1 MLKAKNMP
9 KEFWAEAVACAVYLS
24 NRSPTK
30 NVKDQTPQEAWSGV
44 KPRVDH
50 LRVFGSIAYAHVPD
64 QGRFKLDDRSEKHVF
79 IGYDARSKG
88 YKLYNPNNGK
98 TIVSRDV
105 EFYEEGTWNWEEK
118 EDTYDFF
125 PYFEEI
131 DEEALTPNDSTP
143 ALSPTPSTNEASSSS
158 EGSSSERPR
167 RMRNIQ
173 ELYDETE
180 VINDLFCLFVDSEPL
195 NFDEAMKDKRW
206 RQAMEEEIKA
216 IEKNNTWELSSLPKG
231 HEAIGVKW
239 VFKIKKNAKGE
250 VERHKARL
258 VAKGYKQQY
267 GVDYDEVFAPV
278 ARMET
283 IRLLISLAAQM
294 KWRIFQL
301 DVKSAFLN
309 GYLEEDVY
317 VEQPMGFVIEGQEGK
332 VLKLNKALYGLKQ
345 APRAWN
351 THIDKYFQDNGF
363 VRCQNE
369 YALYVKTFNNDD
381 VLFICLYVD
390 DLIFIGNNPNLF
402 EDFKESMS
410 REFDM
415 TDMGL
420 MSYYLGMEVK
430 QTENGIFVSQES
442 YTKEVLKKFNMLDCN
457 PVNTPMEG
465 GLKLS
470 KFDEGEKV
478 DSTIFKSLVG
488 SLRYLTNTRPDIL
501 YAVGAV
507 CRFTEAPTSPHL

>member
-1 MLKAKNMP
+1 MP
-9 KEFWAEAVACAVYLS
+9 KEFWAEAVACAIYLS

-44 KPRVDH
+44 KSRVDH
-50 LRVFGSIAYAHVPD
+50 LRVFGSIAYARVPD

-79 IGYDARSKG
+79 IGYDASSKG
-88 YKLYNPNNGK
+88 YKLYNPNNGM

-118 EDTYDFF
+118 EDTYDFS

-131 DEEALTPNDSTP
+131 DEEAMTPNDSTP

-258 VAKGYKQQY
+258 VPKGYKQ
-267 GVDYDEVFAPV
+267 
-278 ARMET
+278 
-283 IRLLISLAAQM
+283 
-294 KWRIFQL
+294 
-301 DVKSAFLN
+301 
-309 GYLEEDVY
+309 
-317 VEQPMGFVIEGQEGK
+317 
-332 VLKLNKALYGLKQ
+332 
-345 APRAWN
+345 
-351 THIDKYFQDNGF
+351 
-363 VRCQNE
+363 
-369 YALYVKTFNNDD
+369 
-381 VLFICLYVD
+381 
-390 DLIFIGNNPNLF
+390 
-402 EDFKESMS
+402 
-410 REFDM
+410 
-415 TDMGL
+415 
-420 MSYYLGMEVK
+420 
-430 QTENGIFVSQES
+430 
-442 YTKEVLKKFNMLDCN
+442 
-457 PVNTPMEG
+457 
-465 GLKLS
+465 
-470 KFDEGEKV
+470 
-478 DSTIFKSLVG
+478 
-488 SLRYLTNTRPDIL
+488 
-501 YAVGAV
+501 
-507 CRFTEAPTSPHL
+507 